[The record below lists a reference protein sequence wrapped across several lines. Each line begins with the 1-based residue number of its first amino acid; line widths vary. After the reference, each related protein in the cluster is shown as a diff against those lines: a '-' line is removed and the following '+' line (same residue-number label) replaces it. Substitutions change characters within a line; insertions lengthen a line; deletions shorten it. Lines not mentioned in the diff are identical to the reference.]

1 MGVGEEVTTWKFC
14 GVAAE
19 NSKTTAVNVMLC
31 YFRTLNTIAEQTTR
45 PLCVPV
51 HDRRSGRIETE
62 NRLKKSFKKML
73 DKLTTIC
80 YSYADSKTQST
91 FPFSPL
97 QSLVCR
103 DHAFG
108 VLYVALYML
117 FIAVKLSRP
126 LCVYLDK
133 CKLIARDLCKVS

>member
-1 MGVGEEVTTWKFC
+1 LKKREILENRTFENINFSLLDGWRERRNLWRGVGEEVTTWKFC

-51 HDRRSGRIETE
+51 HDRQPGRFETE

-80 YSYADSKTQST
+80 
-91 FPFSPL
+91 
-97 QSLVCR
+97 
-103 DHAFG
+103 
-108 VLYVALYML
+108 
-117 FIAVKLSRP
+117 
-126 LCVYLDK
+126 
-133 CKLIARDLCKVS
+133 